1 MYRIRSCWNQC
12 KQLKVQKRE
21 FSSFILLRANS
32 FLQNTQS
39 RELLPTNNNSLGG
52 LGLTSR
58 RFCATTV
65 EMDKEVV
72 HDEQNKM
79 FYIKLDDGGEYYP
92 KNNRSLFVNNSND
105 K

>member
-1 MYRIRSCWNQC
+1 
-12 KQLKVQKRE
+12 
-21 FSSFILLRANS
+21 
-32 FLQNTQS
+32 
-39 RELLPTNNNSLGG
+39 
-52 LGLTSR
+52 
-58 RFCATTV
+58 
-65 EMDKEVV
+65 MDKEVV